1 MYIYTVYVY
10 IYTVYHENDDDQP
23 SSRSTSWVIF
33 IAIVYGMEG
42 QFLLYL
48 APPTNRVCG
57 LVHPISGLT
66 LLIYTYLIYSIT
78 RNI

>member
-1 MYIYTVYVY
+1 MYVYIHIYICMYIYTVCIY

-42 QFLLYL
+42 PQKHEENDNFYYTWLLPRIVFV
-48 APPTNRVCG
+48 A
-57 LVHPISGLT
+57 
-66 LLIYTYLIYSIT
+66 
-78 RNI
+78 

>member
-1 MYIYTVYVY
+1 MYVYIHSVY

-42 QFLLYL
+42 PQKHEENDNFYYTWLLPRIVFV
-48 APPTNRVCG
+48 A
-57 LVHPISGLT
+57 
-66 LLIYTYLIYSIT
+66 
-78 RNI
+78 